1 MSRDQKE
8 PKLFVDNVETVLAHF
23 RGITETVVADLVD
36 LRNTHER
43 YLDRFKQAI
52 NAMHEVG
59 VYPEN
64 EELLNNIRQLSVDI
78 QFYAHSI
85 HCVIS
90 NMGYFGEKS
99 RDERV
104 GNLQKYREL
113 LEDLEV
119 KRQNNNKELGR
130 TEEAGK

>member
-1 MSRDQKE
+1 MLDFE
-8 PKLFVDNVETVLAHF
+8 VKLVEGKLMITKIHAGTFAYESGLNFNDEIIAID
-23 RGITETVVADLVD
+23 GI
-36 LRNTHER
+36 R
-43 YLDRFKQAI
+43 
-52 NAMHEVG
+52 M
-59 VYPEN
+59 N

-85 HCVIS
+85 HCVVS
-90 NMGYFGEKS
+90 NMRYFGEKS